1 MRNNCPIRSL
11 KFERNLGSDWEVDK
25 SSANHGLLH
34 IVSGKNENKRAK
46 NRQENDDYQIK
57 LRCRRCCYVINMTEI
72 GNSIEEY
79 DVSEQLG
86 KGGFA
91 VVYRARCRNT
101 GQEVA
106 IKKIDKGKIAAGG
119 LINRVRQEVT
129 IHSQLSHP
137 AILKLYAFF
146 EDQLFVYLALE
157 LCHKGEL
164 QKYIRSLGRVLTE
177 DEVREYLRQIV
188 SGMLYLHS
196 HSIMHRDL
204 TLSNLLLDSQG
215 RIKIADFGLATQLQ
229 RPDDRHTT
237 MCGTPNYISPEVATR
252 SSHGLES
259 DVWSLGCMLFIM
271 LVGHPP
277 FDGHGVKESIFTRVV
292 IGDYK
297 IPSYVSANARS
308 LISDCLQ
315 KNPRERI
322 KLQTIPQHPF
332 MLAGTKE
339 DIPRMSDSGLYTMST
354 VTSTNHTRL
363 PLTVITE
370 SNVSESE
377 SKRDM
382 DNHSA
387 KLHNE
392 PPRKHPASPPVKIKS
407 SPRDLLPPNAG
418 VIDSLKRKF
427 TPLPSLKRGEDFAF
441 SAPSVLPFTKRERDI
456 SEERRK
462 QLPSHRRENSTLSSE
477 DRSDSSV
484 YTSSCVSDDRYQRG
498 GLQRGSSE
506 QNLRQNNNCE
516 KSRNTLRRH
525 RSLERNSHLSGE
537 SLRSNEFNQCYQKQ
551 GTRASE
557 NERYEAY
564 ENRSGGGNYMNNFHH
579 PSIDRE
585 GLGNVLDDKS
595 WETRGRERSRTKDKG
610 SNYSGSHG
618 RSRSEGYEK
627 NSNCGSSE
635 ENSQVRYRVL
645 RNDKQN
651 NPPHNNIWN
660 PLNVYG
666 DNSHERHRDRLRE
679 PEHRSYREHHDDDG
693 VHSCCHTSQHRSWCD
708 RRNNSHFEIKGS
720 IHGVGSKNVGAKCF
734 DSSSGASDHQ
744 HASRNFVVDKTVRSI
759 SPQGGECSNKFLG
772 NIPPLK
778 YSQEPGEKENLA
790 IVPKS
795 QGTPTKNVHKANQT
809 IQQQVSPLCSKRLK
823 PIRQCAKNVFM
834 NIMDNGEICL
844 EFLSS
849 KGGKEKVVDVCRI
862 SPDGM
867 RIVLYQPGSGLGCQ
881 PGDCPPPLPEE
892 GADFIF
898 SYENLPQ
905 KHWKKYIY
913 AARFV
918 KVVRSKT
925 PKITYYSD
933 QAKGMLMENSPDP
946 NFEALFYSGLK
957 MVSCGNDLTVSDVAG
972 TKTVPRSSAPN
983 RLQET
988 YHPLYL
994 HFKEVRDHC
1003 LYIERVLTE
1012 VMEKTGLNCFPVIMG
1027 RKPPGIVTPPTSA
1040 RGNSQPGDDKENI
1053 PLSMQSFQS
1062 PARAVEQI
1070 GSFQESV
1077 ASIQT
1082 GGSYAQRAKSNV
1094 PEYNTNIPQNV
1105 VLKNTGPRVFI
1116 QDIGW
1121 ATQQKLAQMKIILG
1135 SLARSSQSIVASS
1148 SSHRVG
1154 LR

>member
-1 MRNNCPIRSL
+1 
-11 KFERNLGSDWEVDK
+11 
-25 SSANHGLLH
+25 
-34 IVSGKNENKRAK
+34 
-46 NRQENDDYQIK
+46 
-57 LRCRRCCYVINMTEI
+57 MTQI

-86 KGGFA
+86 RGGFA
-91 VVYRARCRNT
+91 VVFRARCRNT

-137 AILKLYAFF
+137 AILKLFAFF
-146 EDQLFVYLALE
+146 EDQLFVYLVLE

-177 DEVREYLRQIV
+177 DEAREYLRQIV

-308 LISDCLQ
+308 LISECLQ

-322 KLQTIPQHPF
+322 KLQTIPQHLF
-332 MLAGTKE
+332 MLTGSKG
-339 DIPRMSDSGLYTMST
+339 DISRMSDSGLYTMST

-363 PLTVITE
+363 PLTVISE

-377 SKRDM
+377 SKRDV
-382 DNHSA
+382 DHHPA
-387 KLHNE
+387 KYE
-392 PPRKHPASPPVKIKS
+392 PFRRHAASPPVKLKS

-427 TPLPSLKRGEDFAF
+427 TPLPSLKRSEDFAF
-441 SAPSVLPFTKRERDI
+441 SAPSVLPFTKRERDV

-462 QLPSHRRENSTLSSE
+462 HQLPSHRKESSTLSNE
-477 DRSDSSV
+477 DRSESSV
-484 YTSSCVSDDRYQRG
+484 YASHLSDDTHRYQRR

-506 QNLRQNNNCE
+506 QNLRQHDNFDKNGNA
-516 KSRNTLRRH
+516 LRRP
-525 RSLERNSHLSGE
+525 RSLERNCYSRGE
-537 SLRSNEFNQCYQKQ
+537 SYSSNEYSHAHQKQ
-551 GTRASE
+551 GAKAWHDK
-557 NERYEAY
+557 RYEAF
-564 ENRSGGGNYMNNFHH
+564 ENRS
-579 PSIDRE
+579 D
-585 GLGNVLDDKS
+585 VLDDES
-595 WETRGRERSRTKDKG
+595 WERNTRERSRTREKG

-618 RSRSEGYEK
+618 RSRSEGREK
-627 NSNCGSSE
+627 DSNYGSFE
-635 ENSQVRYRVL
+635 ENSQIKYREL
-645 RNDKQN
+645 IKDKQS
-651 NPPHNNIWN
+651 NPSRENIWN
-660 PLNVYG
+660 PKVNFYG

-679 PEHRSYREHHDDDG
+679 PEHRSYREDHGDDCMDR
-693 VHSCCHTSQHRSWCD
+693 VHSCCHTVQHRSWCD
-708 RRNNSHFEIKGS
+708 RGKNSHKENNGSLHITGSNKFEA
-720 IHGVGSKNVGAKCF
+720 KNL
-734 DSSSGASDHQ
+734 DYGASDHQ
-744 HASRNFVVDKTVRSI
+744 YASNNCIDKMSRSV
-759 SPQGGECSNKFLG
+759 SPQRGEFNNKFLG
-772 NIPPLK
+772 DIPPLQ
-778 YSQEPGEKENLA
+778 YLQDPAEKESVP
-790 IVPKS
+790 IVPKG
-795 QGTPTKNVHKANQT
+795 QRTPSKKFNKANQT

-823 PIRQCAKNVFM
+823 PIRQRTKNAFM

-867 RIVLYQPGSGLGCQ
+867 RIVLYQPGNGIGCQ
-881 PGDCPPPLPEE
+881 PGDSPPPLPEE

-918 KVVRSKT
+918 KVVRAKT
-925 PKITYYSD
+925 PKITYYSE

-946 NFEALFYSGLK
+946 DFEALFYSGLK
-957 MVSCGNDLTVSDVAG
+957 IISCGNDLTVSDVHG
-972 TKTVPRSSAPN
+972 TKSIPRASAPDS
-983 RLQET
+983 LQESQRS
-988 YHPLYL
+988 LYL

-1012 VMEKTGLNCFPVIMG
+1012 VMEKTGLNCFPLIMG
-1027 RKPPGIVTPPTSA
+1027 RKPPGIITPPTSA
-1040 RGNSQPGDDKENI
+1040 RGNSQPNDDKENI
-1053 PLSMQSFQS
+1053 PVSMQSFQS
-1062 PARAVEQI
+1062 PGRAVEQL

-1077 ASIQT
+1077 ASMQT
-1082 GGSYAQRAKSNV
+1082 VGSYAQTVKNAIPDFS
-1094 PEYNTNIPQNV
+1094 TNSPRV
-1105 VLKNTGPRVFI
+1105 ESPVTLKNPGPRVFI

-1121 ATQQKLAQMKIILG
+1121 ATQGSNGVISVEYLDGTQILVSSNDPKVVFTDEAKVTRSFSSSDKLPLILQQKLSQMKIILA
-1135 SLARSSQSIVASS
+1135 SLARSSQPVAVSS
-1148 SSHRVG
+1148 STHRVG